1 MEYGS
6 HDHPGSQYGPRGA
19 AHPAPGS
26 RWARAKDACV
36 LMVGWVALLW
46 VLEVIDAAS
55 GHALDTFGVSPREVG
70 ELRDVVPAALVH
82 FGFDHLAANSVPL
95 LVLGFLAALSG
106 IRRFL
111 AVVAVIV
118 LVSGLGVWLTAPSHS
133 TTAGA
138 SGVVFGLFGYLLLRG
153 FVDRRV
159 GDIVVGLLV
168 GAAYGSILWGVLPTT
183 AGVSWQGHL
192 FGLLGGV
199 AAAFALRRPRGG
211 IHAIS
216 DMAKRR
222 YA

>member
-1 MEYGS
+1 M
-6 HDHPGSQYGPRGA
+6 
-19 AHPAPGS
+19 
-26 RWARAKDACV
+26 
-36 LMVGWVALLW
+36 LMAGWVALLW
-46 VLEVIDAAS
+46 VLEVVDAAS
-55 GHALDTFGVSPREVG
+55 GNALDTFGISPREVG
-70 ELRDVVPAALVH
+70 ELRDIVPAAFMH

-111 AVVAVIV
+111 AVVTVIV
-118 LVSGLGVWLTAPSHS
+118 LAAGVGVWLTAPPHS

-138 SGVVFGLFGYLLLRG
+138 SGVVFGLFGYLLIRG

-168 GAAYGSILWGVLPTT
+168 GAVYGSLLWGVLPTA

-199 AAAFALRRPRGG
+199 AAAVAFRRPRG
-211 IHAIS
+211 A
-216 DMAKRR
+216 
-222 YA
+222 